1 VQGGFICVKHLQ
13 AFFFLEDM
21 APGAISVIPR
31 PPEAEFRHIQ
41 HLRHDDI
48 AIALAMSAEDFK
60 DFKVCHHF
68 LRVIIS

>member
-1 VQGGFICVKHLQ
+1 
-13 AFFFLEDM
+13 M
-21 APGAISVIPR
+21 APGSISMIPR
-31 PPEAEFRHIQ
+31 PPEAEFRHLQ

-68 LRVIIS
+68 LRVIVS